1 MELFINEMENLKESI
16 KANVLIVTEN
26 IMIFVLIWLCSL
38 HIYAVLH

>member
-26 IMIFVLIWLCSL
+26 IMIFVLI
-38 HIYAVLH
+38 